1 MFQNIKVDIIYFK
14 TYTDF
19 ELEFNLCGC
28 CRMRLLTDKAPDKK
42 TLVHSLARAVS
53 RSRVIIIAGKLLGDE
68 GTIGLISHA
77 IGKETAVIDK
87 AQYGISGDDE
97 IKVISGATPLV
108 TPSGEFGGC
117 IIESGP
123 QSMILLTDDKA
134 VRKTV
139 MNTLIHPYIEELC
152 ATELKA
158 KADAAVQAPI
168 APATP
173 VTEEPVLSAEEPETE
188 AENETV
194 DILSSSEGIETVENA
209 NAEPVAETENETEET
224 APPIAENEKAE
235 DSIPISAYSA
245 SPDNSVELYG
255 GMVFEEDADVKR
267 EPYAVPDTSVDD
279 GMYIEPQRMKKGATN
294 YYNHRYGAESF
305 DETVYRTD
313 TGNNTKR
320 PSVFYGNTAILITA
334 IVLLV
339 ILAVLC
345 YCIFYIPSKDGVSA
359 AAYLRETFGTLLGK
373 S

>member
-68 GTIGLISHA
+68 GTIGLISHS

-173 VTEEPVLSAEEPETE
+173 VTEEPALSAEEPETE
-188 AENETV
+188 AETETV
-194 DILSSSEGIETVENA
+194 DILSSSEGIETVENT
-209 NAEPVAETENETEET
+209 NAETVAETETETEET

-235 DSIPISAYSA
+235 ESIPISAYSA
-245 SPDNSVELYG
+245 SHDNSVELYG

-279 GMYIEPQRMKKGATN
+279 GMYIGPQRMKKGATN

>member
-1 MFQNIKVDIIYFK
+1 
-14 TYTDF
+14 
-19 ELEFNLCGC
+19 
-28 CRMRLLTDKAPDKK
+28 MRLLTDKAPDRKSM
-42 TLVHSLARAVS
+42 VHNLARAVS
-53 RSRVIIIAGKLLGDE
+53 RSRVIIIVGSLFGDE
-68 GTIGLISHA
+68 GVLSTVAGA
-77 IGKETAVIDK
+77 IGKPLSPIDNK
-87 AQYGISGDDE
+87 LYGISEGGE
-97 IKVISGATPLV
+97 ISVISGATPLV
-108 TPSGEFGGC
+108 TPDGYFGGC

-123 QSMILLTDDKA
+123 QSMILLSDSKS
-134 VRKTV
+134 VRKTI
-139 MNTLIHPYIEELC
+139 MSTLIHPYIEELC

-158 KADAAVQAPI
+158 KADAAVQVPI
-168 APATP
+168 APVTP
-173 VTEEPVLSAEEPETE
+173 VIEEPAPSAEEPETE
-188 AENETV
+188 AETETV

-209 NAEPVAETENETEET
+209 NAEPIAETETETEET
-224 APPIAENEKAE
+224 APPLDENEKAG

-267 EPYAVPDTSVDD
+267 EPYAVPDTSEDD

-294 YYNHRYGAESF
+294 YYNHRYAAESF
-305 DETVYRTD
+305 DETVYRAD

>member
-68 GTIGLISHA
+68 GTIGLISHS

-123 QSMILLTDDKA
+123 QSMILVTDDKA

-173 VTEEPVLSAEEPETE
+173 VTEEPALSAEEPETE
-188 AENETV
+188 AETETV
-194 DILSSSEGIETVENA
+194 DILSSSEGIETVENT
-209 NAEPVAETENETEET
+209 NAETVAETETETEET
-224 APPIAENEKAE
+224 APPIAENEKAG

-255 GMVFEEDADVKR
+255 GMVFEEDVDVKR
-267 EPYAVPDTSVDD
+267 EPYAVSDISEDD

-294 YYNHRYGAESF
+294 YYNHRYAAESF
-305 DETVYRTD
+305 DETVYRAD

-320 PSVFYGNTAILITA
+320 ASVFYGNIAILITA

-359 AAYLRETFGTLLGK
+359 AAYLKETFGTLLGK
-373 S
+373 N